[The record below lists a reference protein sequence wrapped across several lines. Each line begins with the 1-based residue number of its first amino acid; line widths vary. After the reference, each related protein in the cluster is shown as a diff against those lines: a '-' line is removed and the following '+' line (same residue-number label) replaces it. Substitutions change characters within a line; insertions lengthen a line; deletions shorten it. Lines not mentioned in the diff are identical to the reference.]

1 MKYLYIFLI
10 LLLNNT
16 LSYSQVNLYKPIC
29 SGATINLTSD
39 DFGLPDTTTYTWNY
53 SVGAGT
59 VSGFSSTSTSV
70 KIFNQTL
77 YVTGNVVGVVVYYI
91 TPSYGNPFT
100 VTVRVNPT
108 NMIVDVSALAPSI
121 CSNGSFYAEVGGGV
135 PANTKYTWNSPTVI
149 GAVVGGSAQ
158 SSPQPYIYQ
167 TLSYTGVAG
176 SS

>member
-16 LSYSQVNLYKPIC
+16 LSFSQVNQSKSIC

-39 DFGLPDTTTYTWNY
+39 DFGLPDTTSYTWNY

-59 VSGFSSTSTSV
+59 VSGFNSTSTSV

-100 VTVRVNPT
+100 VTVNVNVAPT
-108 NMIVDVSALAPSI
+108 QLPAAPDLGVTVYTTVCTVLLVLVS
-121 CSNGSFYAEVGGGV
+121 V
-135 PANTKYTWNSPTVI
+135 
-149 GAVVGGSAQ
+149 
-158 SSPQPYIYQ
+158 
-167 TLSYTGVAG
+167 
-176 SS
+176 

>member
-16 LSYSQVNLYKPIC
+16 LSFSQVNQSKSIC
-29 SGATINLTSD
+29 SGDVTNLTSV

-53 SVGAGT
+53 SIGAGT
-59 VSGFSSTSTSV
+59 VSGFNSTSTSV

-100 VTVRVNPT
+100 VTVNVNPT
-108 NMIVDVSALAPSI
+108 SMVIDASTIAPTI
-121 CSNGSFYAEVGGGV
+121 CSGSNFYAGINGV
-135 PANTKYTWNSPTVI
+135 PTNTKYTWTTPVMSA
-149 GAVVGGSAQ
+149 GVVNGTGQNTPQ
-158 SSPQPYIYQ
+158 SYIVQPLIF
-167 TLSYTGVAG
+167 L
-176 SS
+176 